1 MGCIK
6 VTAMRIGKGI
16 NVSCGLVC
24 SVNKIAYLRVSPKHI
39 FLMPGND
46 FKDDVL
52 VYSNVVW
59 QASE

>member
-6 VTAMRIGKGI
+6 VTATRIGKGI
-16 NVSCGLVC
+16 SVSCGLVC
-24 SVNKIAYLRVSPKHI
+24 SVKKIDYLRISSKHI

-52 VYSNVVW
+52 VHANVMWNV
-59 QASE
+59 E

>member
-6 VTAMRIGKGI
+6 VKATRIGKGLQ
-16 NVSCGLVC
+16 VSCSLVC
-24 SVNKIAYLRVSPKHI
+24 SRNKAAYLRVSPKHI
-39 FLMPGND
+39 FLMPGNN

-59 QASE
+59 KVDR